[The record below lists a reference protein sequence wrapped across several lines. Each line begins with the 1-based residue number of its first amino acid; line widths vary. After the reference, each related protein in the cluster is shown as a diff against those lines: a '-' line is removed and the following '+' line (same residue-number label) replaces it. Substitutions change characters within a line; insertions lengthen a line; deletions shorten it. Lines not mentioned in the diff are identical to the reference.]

1 MSGPKTS
8 RYTLTP
14 EQRRILEEQRK
25 LQQRIEAAKAIT
37 QANNKKITELLETA
51 KEGKKTAALL
61 LERGQTDRGFTEKLS
76 QLEKLIAPV
85 TGRIAATETTAEAME
100 ATAQYLAETA
110 AKAEALTREL
120 SAAAG
125 ENQAALEGKLNE
137 ALDRGFTASFAD
149 LTAPDPMEAEKTQ
162 LMKKLL
168 QMRAEPALSRQ
179 DKKELQVA
187 LDTLE
192 RMEDAEFFKNFS
204 AVTAAPL
211 LGRCAQY
218 LKEYRAYHEEFDT
231 LLARYQALCGMYGQ
245 KKQAFTF
252 SREAI
257 ARLQLEVERLEA
269 AAREDE
275 EQAYISRCMD
285 EVMAEMGYSVL
296 GSRHVTKKNGKHFRN
311 ALYTYGEGT
320 AVNVTYAADGRIAME
335 LGGLDTT
342 DRLPSAAETDA
353 LCRSMDRFC
362 GDFAEIERRLLAK
375 GVVAAQRIRM
385 LPVSAEY
392 AQIINTSDYEMT
404 AQAASFT
411 VKKQE
416 TAAKKKA
423 LHKE

>member
-14 EQRRILEEQRK
+14 EQRRILEEQRRI
-25 LQQRIEAAKAIT
+25 QQRIAAAKAIT
-37 QANNKKITELLETA
+37 QANNKKITELLKTA
-51 KEGKKTAALL
+51 QDGKETAALL
-61 LERGQTDRGFTEKLS
+61 LERGQTDRGFTEKLA
-76 QLEKLIAPV
+76 QLETLIAPV
-85 TGRIAATETTAEAME
+85 TGRIADTQTTAEAME
-100 ATAQYLAETA
+100 ETAKYLAETA
-110 AKAEALTREL
+110 AQAEALTREL
-120 SAAAG
+120 TFAAA
-125 ENQAALEGKLNE
+125 ENQAALEGKLRQ
-137 ALDRGFTASFAD
+137 AIDRGFTASFAD
-149 LTAPDPMEAEKTQ
+149 LGTADPMEEEKAR

-192 RMEDAEFFKNFS
+192 SMEDAVFFKNFS

-211 LGRCAQY
+211 LKRCAQY
-218 LKEYRAYHEEFDT
+218 LKEYRTYHKEFET

-245 KKQAFTF
+245 KKQAFSF

-257 ARLQLEVERLEA
+257 TQLGIEVERLEA

-285 EVMAEMGYSVL
+285 EVMAQMGYSVL

-342 DRLPSAAETDA
+342 DRLPNASETDA
-353 LCRSMDRFC
+353 LCRSMERFC

-375 GVVAAQRIRM
+375 GVVAAERIRM

-404 AQAASFT
+404 AEAESFA

-416 TAAKKKA
+416 VAAKKKA